1 MERAKDADI
10 LLSNKTILDKEVLS
24 KLPNLKYIGLMSTG
38 TNIVD
43 LKYCRERNIPV
54 TNIPG
59 YSTNSVA
66 QMVLHLFLSFQSKNT
81 QRFGRNGMW
90 SDCIDFCTL
99 FTLQELA
106 NKTIGIIGYGKIGKV
121 RDIKLFQ

>member
-1 MERAKDADI
+1 MKPRIVVLDGFTTNPGDISWDALYEQGDVVIYERTPRELTVERAKDADI

-66 QMVLHLFLSFQSKNT
+66 QMVFAFILEFFQ
-81 QRFGRNGMW
+81 
-90 SDCIDFCTL
+90 
-99 FTLQELA
+99 E
-106 NKTIGIIGYGKIGKV
+106 
-121 RDIKLFQ
+121 